1 MRRCSARL
9 TALFIALGPGLVSAQ
24 TAPAPKRILIHAGR
38 LIDGIADSAR
48 REQGILIEGERI
60 AEVGPWAAIA
70 AKAGTAERIDLSAM
84 TVLPGLID
92 AHTHIL
98 LNGDITAQD
107 YDDQLLKE
115 SIPYR
120 AIRATANVRASLMNG
135 FTALRDLETEGAM
148 YADVDVKTA
157 IARGVIP
164 GPRMFVAT
172 RAFAPTGIMR
182 GIMREVFGLNPPA
195 RREPSFWSPDA
206 RLFDLT
212 RVPDEAQP

>member
-1 MRRCSARL
+1 MRHRSARSAALL
-9 TALFIALGPGLVSAQ
+9 TALLPALLAAQ
-24 TAPAPKRILIHAGR
+24 AAPAPKRTLIHAGR
-38 LIDGIADSAR
+38 LIDGLADSAR
-48 REQGILIEGERI
+48 RDQGVLIEGERI
-60 AEVGPWAAIA
+60 LEVGPWAAVQ
-70 AKAGTAERIDLSAM
+70 AKAGAAERVDLSAM

-92 AHTHIL
+92 AHTHVL

-120 AIRATANVRASLMNG
+120 AIRATANVRAALWNG

-172 RAFAPTGIMR
+172 RAFAPTGMYPLSGYSWELRVPEGVQIVDGADQMALLR
-182 GIMREVFGLNPPA
+182 GG
-195 RREPSFWSPDA
+195 RREAP
-206 RLFDLT
+206 
-212 RVPDEAQP
+212 